1 MLWVKTMH
9 ILFVIAWVAG
19 LFYLPRILVHFVEAE
34 AAGEDSRR
42 LIIMAEKLFRFSIVM
57 AMIAIATGLG
67 LWLYYGIAGDW
78 LNAKLLFVA
87 LLIGYQ
93 LQTYSYITDMK
104 LSQLEGTSLIF
115 RIFNESALLL
125 VLPILIFAV
134 IKPF

>member
-42 LIIMAEKLFRFSIVM
+42 LIVMAEKLFRFSIVM

-67 LWLYYGIAGDW
+67 LWLHYGISGDW

-104 LSQLEGTSLIF
+104 LSQLEGTSLFF
-115 RIFNESALLL
+115 RIFNEGALLL

>member
-42 LIIMAEKLFRFSIVM
+42 LIIMAEKLFGFSIVM
-57 AMIAIATGLG
+57 AIIAITTGLG
-67 LWLYYGIAGDW
+67 LWLYYGIAGHW

-104 LSQLEGTSLIF
+104 LSQLEGTSLFF
-115 RIFNESALLL
+115 RIFNEGALLL
-125 VLPILIFAV
+125 VLPILILAV

>member
-42 LIIMAEKLFRFSIVM
+42 LIIMAEKLFGFSIVM
-57 AMIAIATGLG
+57 AIIAITTGLG
-67 LWLYYGIAGDW
+67 LWLYYGIAGHW
-78 LNAKLLFVA
+78 PNAKLLFVA

-104 LSQLEGTSLIF
+104 LSQLEGTSLFF
-115 RIFNESALLL
+115 RIFNEGALLL

>member
-42 LIIMAEKLFRFSIVM
+42 LIIMAEKLFGFSIVM
-57 AMIAIATGLG
+57 AIIAITTGLG
-67 LWLYYGIAGDW
+67 LWLYYGIAGHW

-104 LSQLEGTSLIF
+104 LSQLEGTSLFF
-115 RIFNESALLL
+115 RIFNEGALLL

>member
-1 MLWVKTMH
+1 MLWLKTMH

-34 AAGEDSRR
+34 AAGEESRR
-42 LIIMAEKLFRFSIVM
+42 LIIMAEKLFRFSMVM

-67 LWLYYGIAGDW
+67 LWLYYGIAGLW

-104 LSQLEGTSLIF
+104 LSQ
-115 RIFNESALLL
+115 
-125 VLPILIFAV
+125 
-134 IKPF
+134 

>member
-57 AMIAIATGLG
+57 AIIAITTGLG

-104 LSQLEGTSLIF
+104 LSQLEGTSLFF
-115 RIFNESALLL
+115 RIFNEGALLL